1 MLDYSVPIISGRKVK
16 EENQTL
22 FKKEK
27 KRKKKYYYKY
37 IYICISNCKCVD
49 RLLCCNSVNTLRF
62 ALMSMGAVP
71 GICLNHSMDPPPPY
85 QPPRPFL
92 CTPVWPW
99 PPVRTC
105 AVPHTLWFMEFD
117 NLSASTPTQSR
128 RPPAVSACADR
139 GSSDFTAVDHVFLLG
154 SDGPKPEGIKVKV

>member
-71 GICLNHSMDPPPPY
+71 GICLNRSMDPPPP
-85 QPPRPFL
+85 PPISLPDPFFVLRCDPGRLSAPALSRTLFDSWSWTTSVPRPLRSHTDRQLFPRVRIVDPAISL
-92 CTPVWPW
+92 PW
-99 PPVRTC
+99 IRFSSLEATAPRT
-105 AVPHTLWFMEFD
+105 
-117 NLSASTPTQSR
+117 
-128 RPPAVSACADR
+128 R
-139 GSSDFTAVDHVFLLG
+139 GH
-154 SDGPKPEGIKVKV
+154 